1 MVDTNTPILTL
12 VIKSIENEKI
22 GQLEE
27 EVQRLI
33 GTLSMLC
40 SFLSVKDFCSFIFSE
55 KFELLTKQGLG
66 VVFEIGIYA
75 QHEITLQLSSNS
87 EGIILNDLIN
97 QNCFENDYVI
107 CSNMNDL
114 ESCLVSWLTNI

>member
-1 MVDTNTPILTL
+1 MVETNTPILTL

-27 EVQRLI
+27 EVQGLI
-33 GTLSMLC
+33 STLSMLC

-55 KFELLTKQGLG
+55 KFELLTKQDVG

-75 QHEITLQLSSNS
+75 QHEVTLELSSNS
-87 EGIILNDLIN
+87 EGVKLNDLIN

-107 CSNMNDL
+107 CSNINDL

>member
-1 MVDTNTPILTL
+1 MVETNTPILTL

-33 GTLSMLC
+33 STLSMLC

-55 KFELLTKQGLG
+55 KFELLTKQDVG

-75 QHEITLQLSSNS
+75 QHEVTLELSSNS
-87 EGIILNDLIN
+87 EGVILNDLIN

-107 CSNMNDL
+107 CSNINDL

>member
-1 MVDTNTPILTL
+1 MVETNTPILTL

-27 EVQRLI
+27 EVQGLI
-33 GTLSMLC
+33 STLSMLC

-55 KFELLTKQGLG
+55 KFELLTKQDLG

-75 QHEITLQLSSNS
+75 RHEVTLQLLSNS
-87 EGIILNDLIN
+87 EGVKLSDLIN

-107 CSNMNDL
+107 CSNINDL

>member
-1 MVDTNTPILTL
+1 MVETNTPILTL

-27 EVQRLI
+27 EVQGLI
-33 GTLSMLC
+33 STLSMLC

-55 KFELLTKQGLG
+55 KFELLTKQDVG

-75 QHEITLQLSSNS
+75 QHEVTLELSSNS
-87 EGIILNDLIN
+87 GGVKLSDLIN

-107 CSNMNDL
+107 CSNINDL

>member
-1 MVDTNTPILTL
+1 MVETNTPILTL

-27 EVQRLI
+27 EVQGLI
-33 GTLSMLC
+33 STLSMLC

-55 KFELLTKQGLG
+55 KFELLTKQDLG

-75 QHEITLQLSSNS
+75 QHEVTLELSSNS
-87 EGIILNDLIN
+87 EGVILNDLIN